1 MKDQASSDALN
12 EYKRSGKQ
20 RSDAAHVLQ
29 AFVDTAE
36 AMTARQ
42 VLARLNG
49 GVLAIGLNGVRSRI
63 TELTE
68 AGFLKKTGRV
78 IDIAARVRVNAWAY
92 TGQTGPLPKETIWV
106 SCDKC
111 FGRGKHRREV
121 PLNPAQGRLEF
132 VE

>member
-1 MKDQASSDALN
+1 MKDQSSSDALR

-20 RSDAAHVLQ
+20 RTDSAHVLQ
-29 AFVDTAE
+29 AFIDTAE

-42 VLARLNG
+42 VLKHLTG
-49 GVLAIGLNGVRSRI
+49 EVAIGLNGVRSRI
-63 TELTE
+63 TELTD
-68 AGFLKKTGRV
+68 AGFLKKQGRV
-78 IDIAARVRVNAWAY
+78 IDIDARCRVNAWAY

-106 SCDKC
+106 PCDKC